1 MLNEHFCTCNLY
13 HKTCHVIMLLAA
25 AIRMETCVFAV
36 NTIIW
41 NAIRAEIDWQC
52 GERVK
57 ERVWNFVSNHTLA
70 SLWNYLW
77 NFNKCSPLNNYTN
90 AFLLLLSLSLSTSSN
105 LSLNIHCLICIL
117 CVCDKKRGKIT
128 TTIHSSVDCIGF
140 ECDCALCSSSDII
153 NVSAFYYMCWTRS
166 LLLSSLT
173 WIITGKN

>member
-1 MLNEHFCTCNLY
+1 MVANTWRRLSWLLNEHFCTCNLY

-90 AFLLLLSLSLSTSSN
+90 AFLLLLFFRSLSLSTSSN

-117 CVCDKKRGKIT
+117 CVCDKKKRQNNNNNSFFWRL
-128 TTIHSSVDCIGF
+128 HWFRVWLCFMFF
-140 ECDCALCSSSDII
+140 EW
-153 NVSAFYYMCWTRS
+153 YY
-166 LLLSSLT
+166 
-173 WIITGKN
+173 